1 MNLQKK
7 VLFGIAGILFFIIS
21 ANTAVLTLVSTSK
34 YKGAILA
41 KTASEGEALQRELF
55 KVLNLGVSLETIEG
69 MNEKLDEL
77 MSRDNGIGYAEII
90 DLSGKVLF
98 HDKQN
103 KDGKPIESDV
113 VNQAVSADKMLLQST
128 GAFYLL
134 SFPLSSAE
142 GKHLAALFIGIKSE
156 AVNAQLYALLGWAL
170 GISTVTFLISLVLIY
185 GSTSRFITSPILGM
199 EKAAER
205 IASGDLTSTVAVK
218 GKDEIASLGNAIN
231 RMAFNLKDMLAKVRN
246 ITDSV
251 SSVTEHIVTSS
262 RGVQKVADV
271 QKKAVEETAGAIAE
285 MNQSVAGVATS
296 AQSLSE
302 SAENTSSAI
311 FQMSRAIEGVS
322 NSADIFDE
330 TARDTASSV
339 EEMVSNIKQITE
351 SLEALSSSSGEVAS
365 SLFEVNTAV
374 REVEEHASRSVELA
388 EKVMS
393 DASGKGMT
401 AIGAAMEGIEH
412 IKQSVD
418 DLSRVINALGKRSE
432 DIGKILTVIDEV
444 TDMTT
449 LLSLNA
455 AILAAQAGEHGRAF
469 SVVADQIKSLAERT
483 SASTRE
489 IAGLIKSVQD
499 DAKSSVAL
507 TASGLQT
514 VESGIKLV
522 RDVNSALNEIVE
534 SSRVSTDMSRAIKR
548 ATSEQSEV
556 IGNITKAIDEMSQQV
571 ENISLALQE
580 QGRGSRFII
589 EASEKVKDSSSNVK
603 RALGE
608 QRSGTKQ
615 ISKAAENITE
625 KADQIA
631 KATGKQKQRGT
642 EIVQC
647 MDRVQTTTGTLIDSS
662 EEMNSAINSLQ
673 EEARRLLQELKR
685 FEV

>member
-7 VLFGIAGILFFIIS
+7 VLFGITGILFFMIA
-21 ANTAVLTLVSTSK
+21 ANTAVLTFVSTSK

-41 KTASEGEALQRELF
+41 KTTSEGEALQKELT
-55 KVLNLGVSLETIEG
+55 KVLSLGVSLDTIEG
-69 MNEKLDEL
+69 MNDKLDEL
-77 MSRDNGIGYAEII
+77 MARDNAIGYAEII
-90 DLSGKVLF
+90 DSSGKILF

-103 KDGKPIESDV
+103 KDGLSLGSDIL
-113 VNQAVSADKMLLQST
+113 AHAASADKMLSQST
-128 GAFYLL
+128 SSFYHL
-134 SFPLSSAE
+134 SFPLTSAE
-142 GKHLAALFIGIKSE
+142 GKRIAALFIGLKSE
-156 AVNAQLYALLGWAL
+156 AVNAQLYTLLGWAL
-170 GISTVTFLISLVLIY
+170 GISAVTFLLSIALIY
-185 GSTSRFITSPILGM
+185 GSTSRFITSPILAM

-231 RMAFNLKDMLAKVRN
+231 RMAYNLKDMLAKVRN

-251 SSVTEHIVTSS
+251 TSVTEHIVTSS

-271 QKKAVEETAGAIAE
+271 QKKVIEETAGAIAE

-322 NSADIFDE
+322 DSADIFDE
-330 TARDTASSV
+330 SARDTAASV
-339 EEMVSNIKQITE
+339 EEMVSNIKQITG

-374 REVEEHASRSVELA
+374 REVEDHASRSVELA

-401 AIGAAMEGIEH
+401 AIGAATEGIEH
-412 IKQSVD
+412 IKSSVD
-418 DLSRVINALGKRSE
+418 ALSRVINALGKRSE

-483 SASTRE
+483 SSSTRE
-489 IAGLIKSVQD
+489 IAELIKSVQD
-499 DAKSSVAL
+499 DARSSVEM

-514 VESGIKLV
+514 VESGIRLV
-522 RDVNSALNEIVE
+522 RDVNAALTEIVE
-534 SSRVSTDMSRAIKR
+534 SSRVSTEMSRAIRR

-556 IGNITKAIDEMSQQV
+556 IGKITKAIDEMSQTV

-615 ISKAAENITE
+615 IGKAAENITE
-625 KADQIA
+625 KAEQIA
-631 KATGKQKQRGT
+631 KATGKQQQKST
-642 EIVQC
+642 EIVQG
-647 MDRVQTTTGTLIDSS
+647 MERVQTTTGTLIDSS
-662 EEMNSAINSLQ
+662 EEMSSAINSLQ